1 MGREGDEAAA
11 ETVAGPHHD
20 LRGPPVGEH
29 GGGVGTGTGEEA
41 RPGDGPVRRQA
52 PPRRLPGG
60 ERAPGVAVP
69 VLPEGRGAGPLW
81 AGPWPSAEGRH
92 SAGSCVPV
100 SGGQRPGVRAAGSGA
115 GRAGPGRVCPA
126 GGAAVRPAE
135 SPARREKE
143 RGAAGRALP
152 AGPVVASGGRGGG
165 LTAWC

>member
-1 MGREGDEAAA
+1 MERRTPTPQRNQLPRARCRWGCCGRGTRALPEALRPGRRREALPEPMGREGDEAAA

-20 LRGPPVGEH
+20 LRGPPVGER

-100 SGGQRPGVRAAGSGA
+100 SGGQRLAVRAAGSGA
-115 GRAGPGRVCPA
+115 GRAVF
-126 GGAAVRPAE
+126 
-135 SPARREKE
+135 AR
-143 RGAAGRALP
+143 
-152 AGPVVASGGRGGG
+152 
-165 LTAWC
+165 